1 MPVTNK
7 PEKQPQ
13 VINIEQASTPE
24 TYRAGLHL
32 ELQKFPDSRRDK
44 RRDKQLLLFDIGEP
58 GVTQRLPATGLNL
71 TVAEDRALSAI
82 QKLLDKTGYEGHEQI
97 EVNSEDFKYRGTL
110 PVLKTTYTEYLEAY
124 GLKRYKGSFKGA
136 QVEQAIAA
144 LESLATVDRYIFYL
158 RKRQDGKY
166 DVIRNS
172 CPLIRLEKLAGWK
185 GLTEEESSQPP
196 EEKASRGFS
205 ITVSPPF
212 VDQLYTFF
220 VLKPVSLHADIKQV
234 TGGRLPR
241 TTLQLLNWLL
251 TCDILKVKIDE
262 SRLFEKLGLS
272 ADIEA
277 RHKTRAETKLQEALS
292 IAYTLNYLTEPASQD
307 GTGVY
312 TLHLNSERCSRVT
325 AKVKRVEEAK
335 KKAEQAAAK
344 KAKRIEAAKEKAEQ
358 KKNSRH

>member
-1 MPVTNK
+1 MPMTNK

-13 VINIEQASTPE
+13 VINMEQASAPE

-44 RRDKQLLLFDIGEP
+44 RRDRQLLFFDTGEP
-58 GVTQRLPATGLNL
+58 GVIQRLPATGLNL
-71 TVAEDRALSAI
+71 SVPEDRALSAI

-144 LESLATVDRYIFYL
+144 LYSLAKVYRYLYHE
-158 RKRQDGKY
+158 RKRRDGKY
-166 DVIRNS
+166 DVIMS
-172 CPLIRLEKLAGWK
+172 SSPLIRLTGHIGWR
-185 GLTEEESSQPP
+185 GLTEEEKSQPP
-196 EEKASRGFS
+196 EEKAIRGFS
-205 ITVSPPF
+205 ISVSPLF
-212 VDQLYTFF
+212 VEQLHTFF

-277 RHKTRAETKLQEALS
+277 RHKTRAETKLQEAMNT
-292 IAYTLNYLTEPASQD
+292 AYALNYLTEPASQD